1 MDPKDH
7 ADLTPDEE
15 PKDDEHKEPDTEL
28 DFEALMADAKSGK
41 MDEDGLQEKLQA
53 YQQAIK
59 EEYEEKNKDSDVEQ
73 IAENTRAYFRGNVS
87 LCAFQIV
94 QLAQF
99 STSDGVR
106 ASCAKYVVDHVL
118 EDVNAEGDP
127 VKALLKELTG
137 SK

>member
-1 MDPKDH
+1 MESTEPTDP
-7 ADLTPDEE
+7 EN
-15 PKDDEHKEPDTEL
+15 PKDDEHANPEVPDTEL